1 MGALLAALAPAATE
15 AADVSGVATAAD
27 VSGVSADA
35 ILPPPTP
42 LTASQT
48 LYLDVSLNSTPRGL
62 LP

>member
-15 AADVSGVATAAD
+15 AADVPGIAAAGAAD

-48 LYLDVSLNSTPRGL
+48 L
-62 LP
+62 